1 MKSNTIDPTSFDTD
15 HPLAAAMRSVSRHW
29 FLAYS
34 KLMSMEWEW
43 STAITYGATD
53 GRRLLL
59 NKEGIAKLCRQPNPS
74 GLIAFLLVHEA
85 LHALLGHGWRLAKLK
100 DSTLANVAADYVINA
115 MIAMRNRELKREVFP
130 FIEGVLLDEA
140 LSGDKSAEQLYREL
154 TKPQLPDPQPEVN
167 PSPEPNPEQT
177 NDDTCQ
183 DPDDSDDDDD
193 DDDTDDEQADD
204 GDEDKDSEGQEDTPS
219 ESGEAEQDPDSDEDT
234 GSDDADAES
243 GSGSDDDDLSD
254 FVGTGSPD
262 NIEPEAEGGETQAEA
277 IDKIEED
284 NDRIL
289 IADEIDRRQQASSG
303 STGHRVGSQ
312 RGYGSTLGWPD
323 LLREWLTNRSRCG
336 WDAPFNAP
344 VYSTTGVVGAGR
356 RNKKAGEIVLVL
368 DTSGSIGQR
377 TYDRFLQEA
386 QCILDELKPERLHLL
401 SVSHVVA
408 DVVSLE
414 TGDTVPD
421 KLRGGGGTAFKP
433 AFDWVAEHVYDMDVM
448 VYLTDGWSSDLTSL
462 PQVDFPLL
470 WLTTQRPASEFK
482 VGTALAITE
491 L

>member
-43 STAITYGATD
+43 STAIPYGATD

-154 TKPQLPDPQPEVN
+154 TKPQPPDPQPEVN

-183 DPDDSDDDDD
+183 DPDDSDDT

-219 ESGEAEQDPDSDEDT
+219 ESGEAEQDPDSD
-234 GSDDADAES
+234 
-243 GSGSDDDDLSD
+243 
-254 FVGTGSPD
+254 
-262 NIEPEAEGGETQAEA
+262 
-277 IDKIEED
+277 
-284 NDRIL
+284 
-289 IADEIDRRQQASSG
+289 
-303 STGHRVGSQ
+303 
-312 RGYGSTLGWPD
+312 
-323 LLREWLTNRSRCG
+323 
-336 WDAPFNAP
+336 
-344 VYSTTGVVGAGR
+344 
-356 RNKKAGEIVLVL
+356 
-368 DTSGSIGQR
+368 
-377 TYDRFLQEA
+377 
-386 QCILDELKPERLHLL
+386 
-401 SVSHVVA
+401 
-408 DVVSLE
+408 
-414 TGDTVPD
+414 
-421 KLRGGGGTAFKP
+421 
-433 AFDWVAEHVYDMDVM
+433 
-448 VYLTDGWSSDLTSL
+448 
-462 PQVDFPLL
+462 
-470 WLTTQRPASEFK
+470 
-482 VGTALAITE
+482 
-491 L
+491 